1 MSISK
6 QKWIIPC
13 VVVIVLQIAILISLA
28 YLIVIVS
35 KNPEILV
42 VVTSTP
48 DVAAVED
55 PSSLQLSDE
64 DLSKS
69 TPLTLATPNPDLI
82 SREPLSGDHPII
94 TVDNSENIRILA
106 TIKPGYRDMIWS
118 PNDDYIVVSSG
129 DGIRM
134 FERDTLKNVEFFSTL
149 MSING
154 LSFAPD
160 GSLIVVG
167 WDSNEQLV
175 QIQNLDSMET
185 HSLNFQTSFYG
196 ISISDDGTILAVVL
210 ESGEIKI
217 INIESG
223 VEILSL
229 TGDIDKSIAG
239 LSISSGN
246 NFVITTYND
255 GTIKCWKLESGEEL
269 FNKYLKIELGKPE
282 ISPNGDVFAV
292 TVTSGHIL
300 ILDTQNGD
308 ELRRLDAGIST
319 LDKLSFSP
327 DGKILVSS
335 EQFAFLEESEF
346 IFWDVQTGDVLHKL
360 EGHEFHGNN
369 LRFSHD
375 GRYFVTTNGN
385 ELKVWDRN
393 NLQSLVTHYAGKP
406 SYKGY
411 AAYSP
416 DGNLLASTSDDLI
429 QIWNPK
435 NGLSMFT
442 LVGHTETVTAIS
454 FSPDNQYLVSA
465 GGFDDSVI
473 IWDLEKR
480 QIIKTLV
487 VGGTVHDVIFSPTG
501 KFFVSAEDVHSLLS
515 TSGKITVWD
524 AEYGNVILSL
534 SSESPFLSLDISP
547 DSNLLAAGLMDGT
560 IKLWAINSGEELVTL
575 YGHEKEVFDVSFSP
589 SGNTIASA
597 SADANIIL
605 WDLGDYSKITLSG
618 HYSSVNSVSF
628 SPGGDIL
635 ISASDDESVK
645 LWDAIGAKEL
655 PAIINPQYSSRV
667 NSAVFSPDGRII
679 AVPYSSL
686 VGLTFWVVEP

>member
-1 MSISK
+1 MKKDKSISK
-6 QKWIIPC
+6 QKWFIPC
-13 VVVIVLQIAILISLA
+13 VVVIVLQIAILISFA
-28 YLIVIVS
+28 YLIVIVT

-48 DVAAVED
+48 NVAAVED

-64 DLSKS
+64 DLPKS
-69 TPLTLATPNPDLI
+69 TPLTLTTPNPDLI
-82 SREPLSGDHPII
+82 SREPLSGDYPII

-106 TIKPGYRDMIWS
+106 TIKPFIRDLIWT
-118 PNDDYIVVSSG
+118 PNDDYIVVNSG
-129 DGIRM
+129 DGIRI
-134 FERDTLKNVEFFSTL
+134 FERDTLKNVEFYSTM
-149 MSING
+149 MSIIG
-154 LSFAPD
+154 ISFASD

-167 WDSNEQLV
+167 WDNDEQVV
-175 QIQNLDSMET
+175 QIQNLDSLET
-185 HSLNFQTSFYG
+185 HSLNLQTSYYG
-196 ISISDDGTILAVVL
+196 ISISEDGTFLAIGL

-217 INIESG
+217 ITMESG
-223 VEILSL
+223 DEMLSL
-229 TGDIDKSIAG
+229 SGDIDNNISG
-239 LSISSGN
+239 LSISSEN
-246 NFVITTYND
+246 KIIITTYND
-255 GTIKCWKLESGEEL
+255 GSFRGWNLENGDEL
-269 FNKYLKIELGKPE
+269 FNQHLKIELGKPE
-282 ISPNGDVFAV
+282 ISPNGDVFAI
-292 TVTSGHIL
+292 TVSSGHIL
-300 ILDTQNGD
+300 IFDAQNGD
-308 ELRRLDAGIST
+308 ELRRLDAGITT

-327 DGKILVSS
+327 DGNILVSS
-335 EQFAFLEESEF
+335 ERFASFEESEF
-346 IFWDVQTGDVLHKL
+346 TFWDVQTGDVLHRL

-369 LRFSHD
+369 LRFSND
-375 GRYFVTTNGN
+375 GRFFVTTNGK

-393 NLQSLVTHYAGKP
+393 NLQPLVTHYGGDP
-406 SYKGY
+406 SFKGS

-416 DGNLLASTSDDLI
+416 DGKYFAFTSDNLI

-442 LVGHTETVTAIS
+442 LVGHTNDVTAIS

-465 GGFDDSVI
+465 GGYDDTLI

-480 QIIKTLV
+480 QLVKTLV
-487 VGGTVHDVIFSPTG
+487 VGGTVHDIVFSPTG
-501 KFFVSAEDVHSLLS
+501 NFFVSAEDVHSILS
-515 TSGKITVWD
+515 TSGKIN
-524 AEYGNVILSL
+524 EYGNVILSL

-547 DSNLLAAGLMDGT
+547 DGNLLAAGLMDGT
-560 IKLWAINSGEELVTL
+560 VKLWGINSGEELVTL

-589 SGNTIASA
+589 SGNTVASA

-605 WDLGDYSKITLSG
+605 WDIGDYSNITLSG

-628 SPGGDIL
+628 SPRGDIL

-645 LWDAIGAKEL
+645 LWDVAGAREL